1 MPSVGLEPTR
11 RMTPVPKTGTST
23 NSVTKA
29 ITYNII
35 IYNNIKK
42 IYFFHV
48 PNRSYSITIFLSIFF
63 ICFLFGNFF
72 GLLIKS
78 STNQIVVLLS
88 SILISEFIGYYNNRL
103 KNHKL
108 VLYFNIC
115 KRGFLLGI
123 FVEAFKVGS

>member
-1 MPSVGLEPTR
+1 MPLVGLEPTR
-11 RMTPVPKTGTST
+11 HMTPVPKTGTST

-29 ITYNII
+29 IIYI

-42 IYFFHV
+42 IYLFKV
-48 PNRSYSITIFLSIFF
+48 TNRSYSITIFLSIFF
-63 ICFLFGNFF
+63 TFFLFGNFF

-78 STNQIVVLLS
+78 SNNQIILLLS
-88 SILISEFIGYYNNRL
+88 SILISELIGFYNNRL
-103 KNHKL
+103 KNVQLL
-108 VLYFNIC
+108 VYFNIC

>member
-1 MPSVGLEPTR
+1 M
-11 RMTPVPKTGTST
+11 
-23 NSVTKA
+23 
-29 ITYNII
+29 
-35 IYNNIKK
+35 
-42 IYFFHV
+42 

-103 KNHKL
+103 KNNKL